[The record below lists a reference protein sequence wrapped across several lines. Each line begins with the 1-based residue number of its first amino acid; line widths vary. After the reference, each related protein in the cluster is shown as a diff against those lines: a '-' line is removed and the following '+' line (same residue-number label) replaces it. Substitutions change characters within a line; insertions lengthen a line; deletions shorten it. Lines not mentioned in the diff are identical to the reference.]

1 MEEKIKVSGADR
13 LGTLPVEQLIR
24 QFAVPSIVAM
34 LVGALYNIVDQ
45 FFIGRSIGE
54 LGNAATN
61 VAFPL
66 TTSCVAISLL
76 FGIGG
81 ASSFNL
87 ALGRGQKEDAVH
99 YMGNAAVLLF
109 SMGTLL
115 CVVTQTFLV
124 PMLRFFGSPDSV
136 LGYAVTYTRITSLGF
151 PFLIYSNGGAHL
163 VRADG
168 TPRYS
173 MLCNL
178 TGALI
183 NTVLDPLFIFG
194 FGMGMAGAALATII
208 GQIAAAGMIFRYMLH
223 CRTVTL
229 EKRHLRIRAEYAV
242 PVMSLGLSSFFNQ
255 IAMMIVQIV
264 LNNSLTYYGARSVY
278 GESVPLACAGIIS
291 KVAMLYFSVVIGL
304 AQGLQPIAGYN
315 YGAKKYER
323 VKQVYFR
330 TVRYALTISMLAFF
344 LFQLFPHR
352 IIAIFGDGSE
362 EYFLFAVR
370 YFRIFVFATFLNG
383 IQPVTSTFF
392 TAIGKPVKGI
402 FLSLTRQILFLLPL
416 IVIFPMFMGI
426 DGIMYAGPIADLT
439 AGAAAIGMIAL
450 EMRQITALERA
461 EPCAH
466 QSSTC

>member
-1 MEEKIKVSGADR
+1 MKTEENR
-13 LGTLPVEQLIR
+13 LGTLPVGQLIR
-24 QFAVPSIVAM
+24 QFAIPSIIAM

-66 TTSCVAISLL
+66 TTSCVAIALL

-87 ALGRGQKEDAVH
+87 ALGRKQKEQAVY

-109 SMGTLL
+109 ALGTLL
-115 CVVTQTFLV
+115 CAAAQIFLV
-124 PMLRFFGSPDSV
+124 PMLKFFGSPDSV
-136 LGYAVTYTRITSLGF
+136 LPYAITYTRITSIGF

-183 NTVLDPLFIFG
+183 NTILDPLFIFG
-194 FGMGMAGAALATII
+194 FGMGMAGAAWATII

-223 CRTVTL
+223 CKSVTL
-229 EKRHLRIRAEYAV
+229 KRCHLIIKAEYAV
-242 PVMSLGLSSFFNQ
+242 HIMSLGLSSFFNQ

-264 LNNSLTYYGARSVY
+264 LNNSLKYYGARSIY

-315 YGAKKYER
+315 YGAKKYSR
-323 VKQVYFR
+323 VREVYYR
-330 TVRYALTISMLAFF
+330 TVRYALTISCMAFV
-344 LFQLFPHR
+344 LFQLFPR
-352 IIAIFGDGSE
+352 QIIAVFGDGSE

-370 YFRIFVFATFLNG
+370 YFRIFMFMTFLNG

-416 IVIFPMFMGI
+416 ILIFPVFFGI
-426 DGIMYAGPIADLT
+426 DGIMYAGPIADLA
-439 AGAAAIGMIAL
+439 AGVAAIGMIFC
-450 EMRQITALERA
+450 EMRQIAGMEKA
-461 EPCAH
+461 DA
-466 QSSTC
+466 

>member
-1 MEEKIKVSGADR
+1 MEKRIAATEENR

-24 QFAVPSIVAM
+24 QFAVPSIIAM
-34 LVGALYNIVDQ
+34 LVSALYNIVDQ

-66 TTSCVAISLL
+66 TTSCVALALL

-87 ALGRGQKEDAVH
+87 ALGRRQKEEAVY

-109 SMGTLL
+109 SLGTVL
-115 CVVTQTFLV
+115 CIITQIFLV

-136 LGYAVTYTRITSLGF
+136 LGYAVTYTRITSIGF

-168 TPRYS
+168 TPKYS
-173 MLCNL
+173 MMCNL

-183 NTVLDPLFIFG
+183 NTVLDPLFIFK

-208 GQIAAAGMIFRYMLH
+208 GQIVAAGMIFCYMLH

-229 EKRHLRIRAEYAV
+229 KKRHLMIKAEYAIHI
-242 PVMSLGLSSFFNQ
+242 MSLGLSSFFNQ

-315 YGAKKYER
+315 YGAGKYDR
-323 VKQVYFR
+323 VKQVYYQ
-330 TVRYALTISMLAFF
+330 TVRYALTISGMAFL
-344 LFQLFPHR
+344 LFQLAPR
-352 IIAIFGDGSE
+352 QIISVFGDGSE
-362 EYFLFAVR
+362 EYFLFATR
-370 YFRIFVFATFLNG
+370 YFRIFLFATFLNG
-383 IQPVTSTFF
+383 VQPVTSTFF

-416 IVIFPMFMGI
+416 IVIFPLFLGI
-426 DGIMYAGPIADLT
+426 DGIMYAGPIADLA
-439 AGAAAIGMIAL
+439 AGSAAIGMILL
-450 EMRQITALERA
+450 EMRQITELQKA
-461 EPCAH
+461 EGVV
-466 QSSTC
+466 

>member
-1 MEEKIKVSGADR
+1 METKENR
-13 LGTLPVEQLIR
+13 LGTLPVGQLIR
-24 QFAVPSIVAM
+24 QFAIPSIIAM

-66 TTSCVAISLL
+66 TTSCVAIALL

-87 ALGRGQKEDAVH
+87 ALGRKQKEQAVH

-109 SMGTLL
+109 ALGTLL
-115 CVVTQTFLV
+115 CVAAQIFLV
-124 PMLRFFGSPDSV
+124 PMLKFFGSPDSV
-136 LGYAVTYTRITSLGF
+136 LPYAITYTRITSIGF
-151 PFLIYSNGGAHL
+151 PFLIYSSGGAHL

-183 NTVLDPLFIFG
+183 NTILDPLFIFG
-194 FGMGMAGAALATII
+194 FGMGMAGAAWATII

-223 CRTVTL
+223 CKSVTL
-229 EKRHLRIRAEYAV
+229 KRCHLIIKAEYAV
-242 PVMSLGLSSFFNQ
+242 HIMSLGLSSFFNQ

-264 LNNSLTYYGARSVY
+264 LNNSLKYYGARSIY

-315 YGAKKYER
+315 YGAKKYSR
-323 VKQVYFR
+323 VREVYYR
-330 TVRYALTISMLAFF
+330 TVRYALTISSMAFV
-344 LFQLFPHR
+344 LFQLFPR
-352 IIAIFGDGSE
+352 QIIAVFGDGSE

-370 YFRIFVFATFLNG
+370 YFRIFMFMTFLNG

-416 IVIFPMFMGI
+416 ILIFPVFFGI
-426 DGIMYAGPIADLT
+426 DGIMYAGPIADLA
-439 AGAAAIGMIAL
+439 AGVAAIGMIGY
-450 EMRQITALERA
+450 EMRQIAGMEKA
-461 EPCAH
+461 DA
-466 QSSTC
+466 

>member
-1 MEEKIKVSGADR
+1 MNEHTKSEENK
-13 LGTLPVEQLIR
+13 LGILPVGQLIR
-24 QFAVPSIVAM
+24 QFAVPSIIAM
-34 LVGALYNIVDQ
+34 LVSALYNIVDQ

-66 TTSCVAISLL
+66 TTSCVAIALL

-87 ALGRGQKEDAVH
+87 ALGRKQKEQAVY

-109 SMGTLL
+109 LLGTAL
-115 CVVTQTFLV
+115 CIITQIFLV

-136 LGYAVTYTRITSLGF
+136 LGYAVTYTRITSIGF

-168 TPRYS
+168 TPKYS

-183 NTVLDPLFIFG
+183 NTILDPLFIFG

-208 GQIAAAGMIFRYMLH
+208 GQIVAAGMIFRYMLH

-229 EKRHLRIRAEYAV
+229 ERRHLVIRPEYAV
-242 PVMSLGLSSFFNQ
+242 HIMSLGLSSFFNQ

-264 LNNSLTYYGARSVY
+264 LNNSLTYYGERSVY
-278 GESVPLACAGIIS
+278 GESIPLACAGIIS

-315 YGAKKYER
+315 YGAKKYDR
-323 VKQVYFR
+323 VKQVYFQ
-330 TVRYALTISMLAFF
+330 TVRYALAISAAAFL
-344 LFQLFPHR
+344 LFQLVPR
-352 IIAIFGDGSE
+352 QIIAVFGDGSE
-362 EYFLFAVR
+362 EYFLFAAR
-370 YFRIFVFATFLNG
+370 YFRIYLFATFLNG

-416 IVIFPMFMGI
+416 IIIFPLFLGI

-439 AGAAAIGMIAL
+439 AGAAAIGMIAY
-450 EMRQITALERA
+450 EMKKITGLQKA
-461 EPCAH
+461 EAV
-466 QSSTC
+466 

>member
-1 MEEKIKVSGADR
+1 MEQKREEQTVENR
-13 LGTLPVEQLIR
+13 LGTLPVGQLIR

-45 FFIGRSIGE
+45 FFIGQSIGE

-66 TTSCVAISLL
+66 STSCVALALL

-87 ALGRGQKEDAVH
+87 ALGRKQKEQAVY

-109 SMGTLL
+109 TLGTAL
-115 CVVTQTFLV
+115 CIVTQIFLV

-173 MLCNL
+173 MVCNL
-178 TGALI
+178 TGALL

-194 FGMGMAGAALATII
+194 FRMGMAGAALATII
-208 GQIAAAGMIFRYMLH
+208 GQIVAAGMIFRYMLH

-229 EKRHLRIRAEYAV
+229 ERRHLVIKAEYALHI
-242 PVMSLGLSSFFNQ
+242 MSLGMSSFFNQ

-264 LNNSLTYYGARSVY
+264 LNNSLKYYGARSVY

-315 YGAKKYER
+315 YGAKKYDR
-323 VKQVYFR
+323 VKQVYGL
-330 TVRYALTISMLAFF
+330 TVRCVLLISTLAFV
-344 LFQLFPHR
+344 LFQLFPR
-352 IIAIFGDGSE
+352 QIISVFGDGSE

-370 YFRIFVFATFLNG
+370 YIRIFLFATFLNG

-402 FLSLTRQILFLLPL
+402 FLSMTRQILFLLPL
-416 IVIFPMFMGI
+416 IVVFPLFLGI
-426 DGIMYAGPIADLT
+426 DGIMYAGPIADLA
-439 AGAAAIGMIAL
+439 AGAAAIGMIAA
-450 EMRQITALERA
+450 EMRQITELERVENA
-461 EPCAH
+461 F
-466 QSSTC
+466 

>member
-1 MEEKIKVSGADR
+1 MEQKREEQTGENR
-13 LGTLPVEQLIR
+13 LGTLPVGQLIR

-45 FFIGRSIGE
+45 FFIGQSIGE

-66 TTSCVAISLL
+66 STSCVALALL

-87 ALGRGQKEDAVH
+87 ALGRKQKEQAVY

-109 SMGTLL
+109 TLGTAL
-115 CVVTQTFLV
+115 CIVTQIFLV

-173 MLCNL
+173 MVCNL
-178 TGALI
+178 TGALL

-194 FGMGMAGAALATII
+194 FRMGMAGAALATII
-208 GQIAAAGMIFRYMLH
+208 GQIVAAGMIFRYMLH

-229 EKRHLRIRAEYAV
+229 ERRHLVIKAEYALHI
-242 PVMSLGLSSFFNQ
+242 MSLGMSSFFNQ

-264 LNNSLTYYGARSVY
+264 LNNSLKYYGARSVY

-315 YGAKKYER
+315 YGAKKYDR
-323 VKQVYFR
+323 VKQVYGL
-330 TVRYALTISMLAFF
+330 TVRCALFISTLAFV
-344 LFQLFPHR
+344 LFQLFPR
-352 IIAIFGDGSE
+352 QIISIFGDGSE

-370 YFRIFVFATFLNG
+370 YIRIFLFATFLNG

-402 FLSLTRQILFLLPL
+402 FLSMTRQILFLLPL
-416 IVIFPMFMGI
+416 IVVFPLFLGI
-426 DGIMYAGPIADLT
+426 DGIMYAGPIADLA
-439 AGAAAIGMIAL
+439 AGAAAIGMIAA
-450 EMRQITALERA
+450 EMRQITELERA
-461 EPCAH
+461 ENAF
-466 QSSTC
+466 

>member
-1 MEEKIKVSGADR
+1 MEENTKREENK
-13 LGTLPVEQLIR
+13 LGVLPVEQLIR
-24 QFAVPSIVAM
+24 QFAVPSIIAM
-34 LVGALYNIVDQ
+34 LVSALYNIVDQ

-66 TTSCVAISLL
+66 TTSCVAIALL

-87 ALGRGQKEDAVH
+87 ALGRKQKEQAVY

-109 SMGTLL
+109 FLGLVL
-115 CVVTQTFLV
+115 CMITQIFLV
-124 PMLRFFGSPDSV
+124 PMLRFFGSPGSV
-136 LGYAVTYTRITSLGF
+136 LGYAVTYTRITSIGF

-183 NTVLDPLFIFG
+183 NTILDPLFIFE

-208 GQIAAAGMIFRYMLH
+208 GQIVAAGMIFRYMLH

-229 EKRHLRIRAEYAV
+229 ERRHLVVRPEYAI
-242 PVMSLGLSSFFNQ
+242 PIMSLGLSSFFNQ

-278 GESVPLACAGIIS
+278 GESIPLACAGIIS

-315 YGAKKYER
+315 YGAKKYDR

-330 TVRYALTISMLAFF
+330 TVRYALTISAVAFV
-344 LFQLFPHR
+344 LFQLFPQQ
-352 IIAIFGDGSE
+352 IISVFGDGSK
-362 EYFLFAVR
+362 EYFLFAAR
-370 YFRIFVFATFLNG
+370 YFRIYLFATFLNG
-383 IQPVTSTFF
+383 VQPVTSTFF

-416 IVIFPMFMGI
+416 IVIFPLFLGI
-426 DGIMYAGPIADLT
+426 DGIMYAGPIADLA
-439 AGAAAIGMIAL
+439 AGAAAIGMIAY
-450 EMRQITALERA
+450 EMKQITGLQKA
-461 EPCAH
+461 EAV
-466 QSSTC
+466 

>member
-1 MEEKIKVSGADR
+1 MNENTGREENK

-24 QFAVPSIVAM
+24 QFAVPSIIAM
-34 LVGALYNIVDQ
+34 LVSALYNIVDQ

-66 TTSCVAISLL
+66 TTSCVAIALL

-87 ALGRGQKEDAVH
+87 ALGRKQKEQAVY
-99 YMGNAAVLLF
+99 YMGNAAMLLF
-109 SMGTLL
+109 LLGSVL
-115 CVVTQTFLV
+115 CVITQIFLV

-136 LGYAVTYTRITSLGF
+136 LGYAITYTRITSIGF

-183 NTVLDPLFIFG
+183 NTILDPLFIFG

-208 GQIAAAGMIFRYMLH
+208 GQIVAAGMIFRYMLH
-223 CRTVTL
+223 CRTVQL
-229 EKRHLRIRAEYAV
+229 ERRHLVIRAEYAV
-242 PVMSLGLSSFFNQ
+242 HIMSLGMSSFFNQ

-278 GESVPLACAGIIS
+278 GESIPLACAGIIS
-291 KVAMLYFSVVIGL
+291 KVAMLYFSIVIGL

-315 YGAKKYER
+315 YGAEKYDR

-330 TVRYALTISMLAFF
+330 TVSYALTISVAAFL
-344 LFQLFPHR
+344 LFQLIPR
-352 IIAIFGDGSE
+352 QIISVFGDGSE
-362 EYFLFAVR
+362 EYFLFATR
-370 YFRIFVFATFLNG
+370 YFRIYLFATFLNG

-416 IVIFPMFMGI
+416 IVIFPLFLGI
-426 DGIMYAGPIADLT
+426 DGIMYAGPIADMA
-439 AGAAAIGMIAL
+439 AGAAAIGMIAY
-450 EMRQITALERA
+450 EMKQL
-461 EPCAH
+461 
-466 QSSTC
+466 S